1 MFYPDANDPY
11 RQPSIP
17 YQPYGEQNA
26 QIMPQQKSMAASTST
41 NRAVP
46 TYPAQARRK
55 QAKPITPRKSK
66 AETLSF
72 VHECKKWLVAGS
84 IVTFGLLGG
93 LVAGHAVGTTSS
105 QATPANNTPATSPST
120 NGGDGGFFNQQ
131 PGQQQQGGGG
141 YGFGNDN
148 PSQPPVSG
156 SHTS

>member
-55 QAKPITPRKSK
+55 QVVERFDL
-66 AETLSF
+66 ERR
-72 VHECKKWLVAGS
+72 G
-84 IVTFGLLGG
+84 
-93 LVAGHAVGTTSS
+93 
-105 QATPANNTPATSPST
+105 
-120 NGGDGGFFNQQ
+120 
-131 PGQQQQGGGG
+131 
-141 YGFGNDN
+141 
-148 PSQPPVSG
+148 
-156 SHTS
+156 